1 MILDKDGEEVNP
13 VDDHPEL
20 LHEGLAVEEIVGGDE
35 KVPGEGTEPG
45 KVVHLVH
52 RISNVND
59 L

>member
-20 LHEGLAVEEIVGGDE
+20 LYEGLAVEEIVGGDE
-35 KVPGEGTEPG
+35 KVPGEGPEPG
-45 KVVHLVH
+45 QVVHLVH
-52 RISNVND
+52 RIPNVND